1 MNTIDV
7 LLNNDAAISNIKK
20 DAKINRLSDFA
31 GSDVVFKV
39 RAISYDEYVK
49 ILREDDNANVKLK
62 VCSVAVVD
70 PNLNNKSLQ
79 MKYGAADSED
89 LVDKML
95 LMGEISMLYD
105 EICNISGFNDETSKI
120 VTIKN

>member
-1 MNTIDV
+1 MNAIDF
-7 LLNNDAAISNIKK
+7 LLNNDVAICNIKK
-20 DAKINRLSDFA
+20 DVKINRLSDFA
-31 GSDVVFKV
+31 GSDVVFKA

-62 VCSVAVVD
+62 VCSVGVVD

-79 MKYGAADSED
+79 MKYSAADSED

>member
-1 MNTIDV
+1 MNAVDV

-20 DAKINRLSDFA
+20 DVKINRLSDFA
-31 GSDVVFKV
+31 GSDVIFKV

-49 ILREDDNANVKLK
+49 ILREDNANVKLK
-62 VCSVAVVD
+62 VCSVGVVD
-70 PNLNNKSLQ
+70 PSLNNKSLQ

>member
-1 MNTIDV
+1 MNAVDV

-20 DAKINRLSDFA
+20 DVKINRLSDFA

-79 MKYGAADSED
+79 MKYSAVDSED

>member
-1 MNTIDV
+1 MNAIDV

-20 DAKINRLSDFA
+20 DVKINRLSDFA

-79 MKYGAADSED
+79 MKYSAADSED

>member
-1 MNTIDV
+1 MNAIDF
-7 LLNNDAAISNIKK
+7 LLNNDVAISNIKK
-20 DAKINRLSDFA
+20 DVKINRLSDFA

-79 MKYGAADSED
+79 MKYSAVDSED

>member
-1 MNTIDV
+1 MNAIDF
-7 LLNNDAAISNIKK
+7 LLNNDTAISNIKK
-20 DAKINRLSDFA
+20 DVKINRLSDFA
-31 GSDVVFKV
+31 GSDIVFKI

-62 VCSVAVVD
+62 VCSMGVLD

-79 MKYGAADSED
+79 AKYNAADAED

-105 EICNISGFNDETSKI
+105 EICDISGFNDESAKT